1 MTTSADAQQAA
12 NAVLA
17 MPTHAP
23 PYAGDDA
30 ARYELLTQST
40 QALAQLKAANRVAY
54 AAQAAARAQVRTARD
69 EVDAAARE
77 LQHLVYERTQLE
89 AQIDACAA
97 LDTVYEEVPLRP
109 MDEFLAHAPEESRA
123 PAVTEDAHELLV
135 HRLQFELEERRRY
148 VAHTDTDLSS
158 RPRRSRPSSS
168 ACRRSSK

>member
-23 PYAGDDA
+23 PYVGDDA

-54 AAQAAARAQVRTARD
+54 AAQAAARARVRTARD

-158 RPRRSRPSSS
+158 RPRRSRPS
-168 ACRRSSK
+168 